1 MKIYGAD
8 FASAPS
14 ARKPITLAECIFF
27 EENLL
32 EVEGVRA
39 LKSFSSFEAFI
50 DNEGDW
56 VAGIDF
62 PFGLPRKLVNN
73 LGWPESWEAYVQK
86 ISEMKKA
93 EFGEV
98 LRNYREAREKGDKQH
113 KRRTDDLAASCSPM
127 MWYGVP
133 VGKMLYEGAPR
144 LFRSKSCVLPFREPR
159 AGRGVI
165 VEAYPALVARKIIRS
180 RPYKSDD
187 KRKQTEDRRAAR
199 EEIMQNLNS
208 ASLRDHYGFRIGM
221 TAQSLKALSQ
231 EGSADSLDALLCA
244 LQAAWAYT
252 MRHENFGIP
261 PACDRLEGWIVDPEM
276 LSASRLGTVR

>member
-1 MKIYGAD
+1 MKIYGLD
-8 FASAPS
+8 FTSAPTPK
-14 ARKPITLAECIFF
+14 KPITLAECTLD
-27 EENLL
+27 ENIL
-32 EVEGVRA
+32 EVRGNKA
-39 LKSFSSFEAFI
+39 LTDFSSFEAFLAAE
-50 DNEGDW
+50 DDW

-62 PFGLPRKLVNN
+62 PFGLPRKLVTN
-73 LGWPESWEAYVQK
+73 LGWPELWEGYVQK

-98 LRNYREAREKGDKQH
+98 LRNYREPREKGDKQH
-113 KRRTDDLAASCSPM
+113 KRRTDDLAGSCSPM

-144 LFRSKSCVLPFREPR
+144 LFRSKSCVLPFRGPK

-199 EEIMQNLNS
+199 EKIIQNLNS
-208 ASLRDHYGFRIGM
+208 ASLRDLYGFRVRM
-221 TAQSLKALSQ
+221 TAQSMEGLSQ
-231 EGSADSLDALLCA
+231 EGSADTLDALLCA
-244 LQAAWAYT
+244 VQAAWAYT

-261 PACDRLEGWIVDPEM
+261 PACDRLEGWIADPEM
-276 LSASRLGTVR
+276 LSATTLGTVR